1 MHAWAKLKE
10 REIIRGVVVN
20 YQMFVQYT
28 LELSTVRRF
37 ITIGN
42 IQTKLARSKTC
53 WINVLE
59 KFQRLY

>member
-1 MHAWAKLKE
+1 MHACAKLRE

-20 YQMFVQYT
+20 YEMFVQYT

-37 ITIGN
+37 ITIGH
-42 IQTKLARSKTC
+42 IQMKLARNKTC

-59 KFQRLY
+59 KCQRLY